1 MLSNADTIPIECNRK
16 DISIVRTATDIEIKT
31 LAKQLKTMNAK
42 LGRFLFLYFVPF
54 HSCFSS
60 SFPFLLLLSLLF
72 RMFCTNNTLNMV
84 RIHRVTCAEAKFLM
98 QCVIFLPHTAQF
110 WRFNEQIS
118 TTPAMINDSLVF
130 VWPYTKFAHR
140 ILCAPC
146 RNYSLERDSNVK
158 ISNDTCVIMIMI
170 VRNQEHTHTLDS
182 HFISISPSQLKPNT
196 ASNSQLFVLQPSFSL
211 HTVNVWHFIE
221 FRATSMEFVHQSLWN
236 VRFNDGMMLPHLLTH
251 YCNQIQY
258 EHRINKQTS
267 WNQE

>member
-16 DISIVRTATDIEIKT
+16 DISIVRTAPDIEIKT

-84 RIHRVTCAEAKFLM
+84 PIQRVTCAEAKFLM

-158 ISNDTCVIMIMI
+158 INNDTCVIMIMI

-182 HFISISPSQLKPNT
+182 HFISISLSAETKYRFKLPTVCSATKFFVAYSKRMAFHWISCYEHGIRSSIVMKRSFQRWND
-196 ASNSQLFVLQPSFSL
+196 ASAPTDALLQPNSIR
-211 HTVNVWHFIE
+211 T
-221 FRATSMEFVHQSLWN
+221 Q
-236 VRFNDGMMLPHLLTH
+236 D
-251 YCNQIQY
+251 
-258 EHRINKQTS
+258 K
-267 WNQE
+267 